1 MLFLETPCL
10 SELVTV
16 STSVVTSGA
25 YREMLMLVT
34 TKKPTSLCSM
44 QFAVCHYIKFT
55 LLLMFLERKYHL
67 TLSCITGTNFDVICV
82 LMNKVIIYVV
92 TRGLSED

>member
-1 MLFLETPCL
+1 
-10 SELVTV
+10 
-16 STSVVTSGA
+16 
-25 YREMLMLVT
+25 
-34 TKKPTSLCSM
+34 
-44 QFAVCHYIKFT
+44 
-55 LLLMFLERKYHL
+55 MFLERKYHL